1 MDIKTKRRFYPSLVL
16 DYQEG
21 KDEIREF
28 YDTHFTDIKGY
39 QEKHSWL
46 EDNFPAQNREVLA
59 GSLQEFNQSL
69 GACGETMKNIGL
81 LEEKDT
87 AAVVTGQQAGVLT
100 GPLYTIYKAAAA
112 VKLAQKLS
120 REGMKSVPVFWIA
133 SEDHDFQEVRSIMVQ
148 GQDGSPQKI
157 EMEGSSSGHSMEKVF
172 FSKGEVESLIE
183 QLEKETPAAE
193 FKEEIMQA
201 IRDTALEGESLTRWF
216 ALLMTRLFQGT
227 GLIMFNPLQPEIRKL
242 APGLLSNICL
252 QEEKINDILSLRE
265 DKLREKGYH
274 LQVEWEE
281 GHLNLFAFLEG
292 GRAALFNQKGHVIT
306 RQGEQLG
313 RLEDVAETMKQSP
326 GQFGP
331 GVLTRPLLQEVFLPT
346 LSYVAGPGELSYFPQ
361 LMPLYNHFNLKS
373 PVLYPRPS
381 LTLVEPRMR
390 RYLDK
395 YSLSASDLF
404 RLGEAREELLE
415 KRGKGDLEEAF
426 KKLETVINK
435 EYASLADQLS
445 EIEKGLVDLSQKNL
459 GRVLK
464 EVGYLRKKAEE
475 SLKNKH
481 ETAVNHF
488 RILEHSV
495 LPQGDLQERK
505 YNIFFYLIKYGPAFW
520 DKLLKDFP
528 LEPGHHFINI
538 Y

>member
-1 MDIKTKRRFYPSLVL
+1 MDIKNKRRFYPSLVL

-39 QEKHSWL
+39 QEKYSWL
-46 EDNFPAQNREVLA
+46 EENFPAQNREVLA

-157 EMEGSSSGHSMEKVF
+157 EMEGSSSGHSMEKLS

-193 FKEEIMQA
+193 FKEEIMQS

-242 APGLLSNICL
+242 APGLLSDICL

-274 LQVEWEE
+274 LQVEREE

-313 RLEDVAETMKQSP
+313 RLEEVAETMKQSP

-346 LSYVAGPGELSYFPQ
+346 LSYVAGPGELSYFAQ
-361 LMPLYNHFNLKS
+361 LMPLYNHFNLK
-373 PVLYPRPS
+373 PPILYPRPS

-395 YSLSASDLF
+395 YSLSSSDLF
-404 RLGEAREELLE
+404 RLGEAREEFLE

-464 EVGYLRKKAEE
+464 EAGYLRKKAEE

-520 DKLLKDFP
+520 DKLLKEFP